1 MFMVP
6 IYENTKEFKSIS
18 NGKTFKILHSLNCK
32 SKWIV
37 YLAKCTRCNLQYCG
51 KAETQMNVR
60 FNNNRH
66 HVKTKLKSCELTSHF
81 IENPNHDI
89 DRDLEITLI
98 EQLQKT
104 ETMTEE
110 NKKELLK
117 KREIFWQEMLDVFTP
132 NGLNKCKGC
141 YDVISED
148 PPLG

>member
-1 MFMVP
+1 
-6 IYENTKEFKSIS
+6 
-18 NGKTFKILHSLNCK
+18 
-32 SKWIV
+32 
-37 YLAKCTRCNLQYCG
+37 
-51 KAETQMNVR
+51 MNVR

-98 EQLQKT
+98 EQLRKT

-117 KREIFWQEMLDVFTP
+117 KREIFWQETLDVFTP
-132 NGLNKCKGC
+132 NRLNKRKG
-141 YDVISED
+141 
-148 PPLG
+148 